1 MSLYLYLPFGH
12 IFVRKNSKILHQY
25 MNRECFPEEGFDIE
39 RLNPDTKEKEYLL
52 LSGKEG
58 KDVVDFT
65 WEGKGYN
72 ITSLMTVVVK
82 KNHNDIW
89 NVCTP
94 TLQRKQGYLAA
105 LLEKYWEWAPNVTT
119 RLYVVVDNTH
129 LLTMYQ
135 KFGFKVIKQ
144 SPSVY
149 TMERKFKNQRS
160 TRKTTTSWK
169 TKSRKR

>member
-25 MNRECFPEEGFDIE
+25 MNGECFPEEGLDVE
-39 RLNPDTKEKEYLL
+39 RLDPDTKEKEYLL

-58 KDVVDFT
+58 KDVVVDFT

-94 TLQRKQGYLAA
+94 TLQRKQGYLAV
-105 LLEKYWEWAPNVTT
+105 LLEKYWEWMPNVTT

-129 LLTMYQ
+129 LLKMYQ
-135 KFGFKVIKQ
+135 KLGFKVIKQ

-160 TRKTTTSWK
+160 RRKTTWK